1 MEIVGPNWSQ
11 GGWYVVAGT
20 SGSAIKSYRGVPV
33 GTGGS
38 MLQDFLTKCELR
50 ESAPGENRHMW
61 CTD

>member
-1 MEIVGPNWSQ
+1 M
-11 GGWYVVAGT
+11 VAGT